1 MRGPGPTLIHG
12 NDQGTATNAKTGN
25 PTTNDHLVPFT
36 GGGTDLDDQSDV
48 ENDTPESDGP
58 LSAQLVGHGSTT
70 EGTDQ
75 GTDREQTDN
84 ETGTDIAEGVRAIG
98 THFTIAFLVVLHFLE
113 TGDLTGIITEE
124 QTTDGDESTH
134 DEGAQGEPGDRGVN
148 AGHHGLLG
156 RGIVLRGDRLD
167 GLPVMGSRFNS
178 HVGRPS
184 TRPIQLNQV
193 GVYKTREG
201 KRKKREESEVK
212 EKKGRGRT
220 GEDGPLYKAPE
231 EAISGRGEKRP
242 KQKSPRGAVIKS
254 GRFRAGDGG

>member
-12 NDQGTATNAKTGN
+12 NDQGTATNAKTGD

-36 GGGTDLDDQSDV
+36 GGRTDLDDQSDV
-48 ENDTPESDGP
+48 EDDTPERDGP

-84 ETGTDIAEGVRAIG
+84 ETGTDIAEGVGAIG
-98 THFTIAFLVVLHFLE
+98 TQFTIAFLVVLHLLE
-113 TGDLTGIITEE
+113 TGDLTGVITEE

-134 DEGAQGEPGDRGVN
+134 DKGAHGEPGDGGVN

-167 GLPVMGSRFNS
+167 GLPVMGSGLDS
-178 HVGRPS
+178 HVDQEP
-184 TRPIQLNQV
+184 NQV
-193 GVYKTREG
+193 NQVSVYTTRGKGKDEG
-201 KRKKREESEVK
+201 RESEVEEK
-212 EKKGRGRT
+212 EEQAGEGPGKT
-220 GEDGPLYKAPE
+220 GAS
-231 EAISGRGEKRP
+231 I
-242 KQKSPRGAVIKS
+242 
-254 GRFRAGDGG
+254 